1 MKAVTIEFEVTDK
14 TAPTIE
20 EVTFVGNYIY
30 VRYSEAMSTKGN
42 GSVLNKDNYKLVDDN
57 DKKVEIKKIEL
68 FGSDKNKVRIT
79 VGSDVD
85 LNGDYELTI
94 ANVEDEAGNAISAFD
109 VKAEK
114 LSEEEAPKVSEIRII
129 SKTEIEIVID
139 KILDKA
145 TVEKSDFEVERGS
158 NKVALT
164 RISSITYDDGK
175 TIVKGVL
182 RMQYV
187 LLTPE
192 TSQVIRSTL
201 RVKLNP
207 IQVRQWQQ
215 EQFRSQLMISLH
227 QAL

>member
-1 MKAVTIEFEVTDK
+1 
-14 TAPTIE
+14 
-20 EVTFVGNYIY
+20 
-30 VRYSEAMSTKGN
+30 
-42 GSVLNKDNYKLVDDN
+42 
-57 DKKVEIKKIEL
+57 
-68 FGSDKNKVRIT
+68 
-79 VGSDVD
+79 
-85 LNGDYELTI
+85 
-94 ANVEDEAGNAISAFD
+94 
-109 VKAEK
+109 

>member
-1 MKAVTIEFEVTDK
+1 
-14 TAPTIE
+14 
-20 EVTFVGNYIY
+20 
-30 VRYSEAMSTKGN
+30 MSTKGN

-164 RISSITYDDGK
+164 RISSITMMM
-175 TIVKGVL
+175 VK
-182 RMQYV
+182 Q
-187 LLTPE
+187 
-192 TSQVIRSTL
+192 
-201 RVKLNP
+201 
-207 IQVRQWQQ
+207 
-215 EQFRSQLMISLH
+215 
-227 QAL
+227 